1 MSSVMIGISA
11 DADADRT
18 LLDDQPVCA
27 ESARMLMQ
35 QFVKAKSKAQSLVS
49 SRIGL
54 LGITSLIGYR
64 LDDQPV
70 CSQCHQSDAA
80 YAIL

>member
-27 ESARMLMQ
+27 
-35 QFVKAKSKAQSLVS
+35 
-49 SRIGL
+49 
-54 LGITSLIGYR
+54 
-64 LDDQPV
+64 
-70 CSQCHQSDAA
+70 QCHQSDAA